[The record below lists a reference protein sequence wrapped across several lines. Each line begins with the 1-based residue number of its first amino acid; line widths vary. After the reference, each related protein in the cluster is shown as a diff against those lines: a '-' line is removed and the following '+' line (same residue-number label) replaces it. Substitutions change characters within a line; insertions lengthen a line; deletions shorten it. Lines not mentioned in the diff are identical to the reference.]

1 MKYVE
6 LCCSISNPDNEIV
19 DILVAELA
27 ELGYDSFNTE
37 GKELLAYIPEAS
49 FVEAAAKEVV
59 SKYLAADSFNLS
71 WERMPDKNWNE
82 VWESNFEPIVIDDRC
97 SIRAP
102 FHTNLPK
109 TTYEIV
115 IEPKMSFGTGHHATT
130 HQMVEFVLDNEFKGL
145 RVLDMGCG
153 TGILAILA
161 AMKGASHVL
170 AIDIDDWA
178 FENAEENVA
187 RNAPG
192 KVLVA
197 LGDAS
202 LLGSENFDVILAN
215 INRNILL
222 ADMHSYVNVLVSGG
236 ILFLSGILLEDIPV
250 ITACAVGLGLTP
262 LEQKD
267 RKGWV
272 ALSFKK

>member
-6 LCCSISNPDNEIV
+6 LCCSISNPSDDIV

-37 GKELLAYIPEAS
+37 GSSLLAYIPEAA
-49 FVEAAAKEVV
+49 FVEADATAVV
-59 SKYLAADSFNLS
+59 AKYLTADGVKLS

-109 TTYEIV
+109 TTFEIV

-161 AMKGASHVL
+161 AMKGASNIL
-170 AIDIDDWA
+170 AIDNDEWA

-187 RNAPG
+187 RNASG
-192 KVLVA
+192 KVRVA

-202 LLGSENFDVILAN
+202 LLGSEDFDVILAN

-222 ADMHSYVNVLVSGG
+222 ADLPSYVKVLVPGG
-236 ILFLSGILLEDIPV
+236 LLFLSGILLEDIPI
-250 ITACAVGLGLTP
+250 ITDRAVGLGLTP

>member
-6 LCCSISNPDNEIV
+6 LCCSISNPSDDIV

-37 GKELLAYIPEAS
+37 GSELLAYIPEAS
-49 FVEAAAKEVV
+49 FVESDVRVV
-59 SKYLAADSFNLS
+59 LSKYLPADGFKLS
-71 WERMPDKNWNE
+71 WESMPDKNWNE

-109 TTYEIV
+109 TTFEIV

-170 AIDIDDWA
+170 AIDNDDWA

-187 RNAPG
+187 RNASG
-192 KVLVA
+192 KVDVK
-197 LGDAS
+197 LGDAG
-202 LLGSENFDVILAN
+202 LLGSEYFDVILAN

-222 ADMHSYVNVLVSGG
+222 ADMESYVDVLVSGG
-236 ILFLSGILLEDIPV
+236 LLFLSGILIEDIPV
-250 ITACAVGLGLTP
+250 IINCAVGLGLTP

>member
-6 LCCSISNPDNEIV
+6 LCCSISNPSDDIV

-37 GKELLAYIPEAS
+37 GSELLAYIPEAS
-49 FVEAAAKEVV
+49 FVESDVRVV
-59 SKYLAADSFNLS
+59 LSKYLPADGFKLL
-71 WERMPDKNWNE
+71 WESMPDKNWNE

-109 TTYEIV
+109 TTFEIV

-170 AIDIDDWA
+170 AIDNDDWA
-178 FENAEENVA
+178 FKNAEENVA

-192 KVLVA
+192 KVDVK
-197 LGDAS
+197 LGDAG
-202 LLGSENFDVILAN
+202 LLGSEYFDVILAN
-215 INRNILL
+215 INRNILF
-222 ADMHSYVNVLVSGG
+222 ADMESYVDVLVSGG
-236 ILFLSGILLEDIPV
+236 LLFLSGILIEDIPV
-250 ITACAVGLGLTP
+250 IINCAVGLGLTP
-262 LEQKD
+262 FEQKD

>member
-6 LCCSISNPDNEIV
+6 LCCSISNPSDDIV

-37 GKELLAYIPEAS
+37 GSELLAYIPEAS
-49 FVEAAAKEVV
+49 FVESDVKALL
-59 SKYLAADSFNLS
+59 SKYLPADGFKLS
-71 WERMPDKNWNE
+71 WESMPDKNWNE

-109 TTYEIV
+109 TIFEIV

-153 TGILAILA
+153 TGILAILS

-170 AIDIDDWA
+170 AIDNDDWA
-178 FENAEENVA
+178 FENAVENVA

-192 KVLVA
+192 KVDVK
-197 LGDAS
+197 LGDAG
-202 LLGSENFDVILAN
+202 LLGSEYFDVILAN

-222 ADMHSYVNVLVSGG
+222 ADMQSYVDVLVSGG
-236 ILFLSGILLEDIPV
+236 LLFLSGILIEDIPV
-250 ITACAVGLGLTP
+250 IINCAVGLGLTP

>member
-6 LCCSISNPDNEIV
+6 LCCSISNPSDDIV

-37 GKELLAYIPEAS
+37 GSVLLAYIPEAS
-49 FVEAAAKEVV
+49 FVESDVKVV
-59 SKYLAADSFNLS
+59 LSKYLPADGFKLS
-71 WERMPDKNWNE
+71 WESMPDKNWNE

-109 TTYEIV
+109 TTFEIV

-170 AIDIDDWA
+170 AIDNDDWA

-187 RNAPG
+187 RNASG
-192 KVLVA
+192 KVDVK
-197 LGDAS
+197 LGDAG
-202 LLGSENFDVILAN
+202 LLGSEYFDVILAN

-222 ADMHSYVNVLVSGG
+222 ADMESYVDVLVSGG
-236 ILFLSGILLEDIPV
+236 LLFLSGILIEDIPV
-250 ITACAVGLGLTP
+250 IINCAVGLGLTP

>member
-6 LCCSISNPDNEIV
+6 LCCSISNPSDDIV

-37 GKELLAYIPEAS
+37 GSSLLAYIPEAA
-49 FVEAAAKEVV
+49 FVETAATAVV
-59 SKYLAADSFNLS
+59 AKYLAADSVKLS

-109 TTYEIV
+109 TTFEIV

-130 HQMVEFVLDNEFKGL
+130 HQMVEFILDNDFKGL
-145 RVLDMGCG
+145 NVLDMGCG

-161 AMKGASHVL
+161 AMKGAAGVF
-170 AIDIDDWA
+170 AIDNDEWA

-187 RNAPG
+187 RNASG
-192 KVLVA
+192 KVRVA

-202 LLGSENFDVILAN
+202 LLGSEYFDVILAN

-222 ADMHSYVNVLVSGG
+222 ADLPSYVNVLVSGG
-236 ILFLSGILLEDIPV
+236 LLFLSGILLEDIPI
-250 ITACAVGLGLTP
+250 ITDRAVGLGLTP

-267 RKGWV
+267 RMGWV

>member
-6 LCCSISNPDNEIV
+6 LCCSISNPSDDIV

-37 GKELLAYIPEAS
+37 GFVLLAYIPEAS
-49 FVEAAAKEVV
+49 FVESDVKVV
-59 SKYLAADSFNLS
+59 LSKYLPADGFKLS
-71 WERMPDKNWNE
+71 WESMPDKNWNE

-109 TTYEIV
+109 TTFEIV

-170 AIDIDDWA
+170 AIDNDDWA

-192 KVLVA
+192 KVDVK
-197 LGDAS
+197 LGDAG
-202 LLGSENFDVILAN
+202 LLGSEYFDVILAN

-222 ADMHSYVNVLVSGG
+222 ADMESYVDVLVSGG
-236 ILFLSGILLEDIPV
+236 LLFLSGILIEDISV
-250 ITACAVGLGLTP
+250 IINCAVGLGLTP

>member
-6 LCCSISNPDNEIV
+6 LCCSISNPSDDIV

-37 GKELLAYIPEAS
+37 GSVLLAYIPEAS
-49 FVEAAAKEVV
+49 FVESDVKVV
-59 SKYLAADSFNLS
+59 LSKYLPADGFKLS
-71 WERMPDKNWNE
+71 WESMPDKNWNE

-109 TTYEIV
+109 TTFEIV

-170 AIDIDDWA
+170 AIDNDDWA

-192 KVLVA
+192 KVDVK
-197 LGDAS
+197 LGDAV
-202 LLGSENFDVILAN
+202 LLGGEYFDVILAN

-222 ADMHSYVNVLVSGG
+222 ADMESYVDVLVSGG
-236 ILFLSGILLEDIPV
+236 LLFLSGILIEDIPV
-250 ITACAVGLGLTP
+250 IINCAVGLGLTP

>member
-6 LCCSISNPDNEIV
+6 LCCSISNPSDDIV

-37 GKELLAYIPEAS
+37 GSVLLAYIPEAS
-49 FVEAAAKEVV
+49 FVESDVRVV
-59 SKYLAADSFNLS
+59 LSKYLPADGFKLS
-71 WERMPDKNWNE
+71 WESMPDKNWNE

-109 TTYEIV
+109 TTFEIV

-170 AIDIDDWA
+170 AIDNDDWA

-187 RNAPG
+187 RNASG
-192 KVLVA
+192 KVDVK
-197 LGDAS
+197 LGDAG
-202 LLGSENFDVILAN
+202 LLGSEYFDVILAN

-222 ADMHSYVNVLVSGG
+222 ADMESYVDVLVSGG
-236 ILFLSGILLEDIPV
+236 LLFLSGILIEDIPV
-250 ITACAVGLGLTP
+250 IINCAVGLGLTP

>member
-6 LCCSISNPDNEIV
+6 LCCSISNPSDDIV

-37 GKELLAYIPEAS
+37 GSVLLAYIPEAS
-49 FVEAAAKEVV
+49 FVESDVKVV
-59 SKYLAADSFNLS
+59 LSKYLPADGFKLS
-71 WERMPDKNWNE
+71 WESMPDKNWNE

-109 TTYEIV
+109 TTFEIV

-170 AIDIDDWA
+170 AIDNDDWA

-192 KVLVA
+192 KVDVK
-197 LGDAS
+197 LGDAG
-202 LLGSENFDVILAN
+202 LLGSEYFDVILAN

-222 ADMHSYVNVLVSGG
+222 ADMESYFDVLVSGG
-236 ILFLSGILLEDIPV
+236 LLFLSGILIEDIPV
-250 ITACAVGLGLTP
+250 IINCAVGLGLTP

>member
-6 LCCSISNPDNEIV
+6 LCCSISNPSDDIV

-37 GKELLAYIPEAS
+37 GSVLLAYIPETS
-49 FVEAAAKEVV
+49 FVESDVKVV
-59 SKYLAADSFNLS
+59 LSKYLPADGFKLS
-71 WERMPDKNWNE
+71 WESMPDKNWNE

-109 TTYEIV
+109 TTFEIV

-170 AIDIDDWA
+170 AIDNDDWA

-192 KVLVA
+192 KVDVK
-197 LGDAS
+197 LGDAG
-202 LLGSENFDVILAN
+202 LLGSEYFDVILAN

-222 ADMHSYVNVLVSGG
+222 ADMESYVDVLVSGG
-236 ILFLSGILLEDIPV
+236 LLFLSGILIEDIPV
-250 ITACAVGLGLTP
+250 IINCAVGLGLTP

>member
-6 LCCSISNPDNEIV
+6 LCCSISNPSDDIV

-37 GKELLAYIPEAS
+37 GSELLAYIPEAS
-49 FVEAAAKEVV
+49 FVESDVRVV
-59 SKYLAADSFNLS
+59 LSKYLPADGFKLS
-71 WERMPDKNWNE
+71 WESMPDKNWNE

-109 TTYEIV
+109 TTFEIV

-170 AIDIDDWA
+170 AIDNDDWA

-192 KVLVA
+192 KVDVK
-197 LGDAS
+197 LGDAG
-202 LLGSENFDVILAN
+202 LLGSEYFDVILAN
-215 INRNILL
+215 INRNILF
-222 ADMHSYVNVLVSGG
+222 ADMESYVDVLVSGG
-236 ILFLSGILLEDIPV
+236 LLFLSGILIEDIPV
-250 ITACAVGLGLTP
+250 IINCAVGLGLTP
-262 LEQKD
+262 FEQKD

>member
-6 LCCSISNPDNEIV
+6 LCCSISNPSDDIV

-37 GKELLAYIPEAS
+37 GSELLAYIPEAS
-49 FVEAAAKEVV
+49 FVESDVRVV
-59 SKYLAADSFNLS
+59 LSKYLPADGFKLL
-71 WERMPDKNWNE
+71 WESMPDKNWNE

-109 TTYEIV
+109 TTFEIV

-170 AIDIDDWA
+170 AIDNDDWA

-192 KVLVA
+192 KVDVK

-202 LLGSENFDVILAN
+202 LLGSEYFDVILAN

-222 ADMHSYVNVLVSGG
+222 ADMQSYVDVLVSGG
-236 ILFLSGILLEDIPV
+236 LLFLSGILIEDIPV
-250 ITACAVGLGLTP
+250 IINCAVGLGLTP

>member
-6 LCCSISNPDNEIV
+6 LCCSISNPSDDIV

-37 GKELLAYIPEAS
+37 GSVLLAYIPEAS
-49 FVEAAAKEVV
+49 FVESDVKVV
-59 SKYLAADSFNLS
+59 LSKYLPADGFKLS
-71 WERMPDKNWNE
+71 WESMPDKNWNE

-109 TTYEIV
+109 TTFEIV

-170 AIDIDDWA
+170 AIDNDDWA

-192 KVLVA
+192 KVDVK
-197 LGDAS
+197 LGDAG
-202 LLGSENFDVILAN
+202 LLGSEYFDVILAN

-222 ADMHSYVNVLVSGG
+222 ADMENYFDVLVSGG
-236 ILFLSGILLEDIPV
+236 LLFLSGILIEDIPV
-250 ITACAVGLGLTP
+250 IINCAVGLGLTP

>member
-6 LCCSISNPDNEIV
+6 LCCSISNPSDDIV

-37 GKELLAYIPEAS
+37 GFVLLAYIPEAS
-49 FVEAAAKEVV
+49 FVESDVKVV
-59 SKYLAADSFNLS
+59 LSKYLPADGFKLS
-71 WERMPDKNWNE
+71 WESMPDKNWNE

-109 TTYEIV
+109 TTFEIV

-170 AIDIDDWA
+170 AIDNDDWA

-192 KVLVA
+192 KVDVK
-197 LGDAS
+197 LGDAG
-202 LLGSENFDVILAN
+202 LLGSEYFDVILAN

-222 ADMHSYVNVLVSGG
+222 ADMESYFDVLVSGG
-236 ILFLSGILLEDIPV
+236 LLFLSGILIEDIPV
-250 ITACAVGLGLTP
+250 IINCAVGLGLTP